1 MWYRQSSFAVFTVN
15 SVFIVFTVVSAG
27 IGGTDPNCVCL
38 GQAGR
43 DADLVD
49 CSQGDFEAFKDEYEA
64 YDPNCIQ
71 RLGGYGSY
79 GGYGQQRM
87 GAYGFQQQRFGN
99 TQFGGKMFYPR
110 SMQPAAAADPVDV
123 AAPAPTFQFQQP
135 YYGSFAQQ
143 QQQHYG
149 GFPQQH

>member
-79 GGYGQQRM
+79 GGNGQQRM

-99 TQFGGKMFYPR
+99 TQFGAGNMFYPTSR
-110 SMQPAAAADPVDV
+110 QPAAAAAAAAVDG
-123 AAPAPTFQFQQP
+123 AAPAPTFQFQQQ
-135 YYGSFAQQ
+135 YF
-143 QQQHYG
+143 G
-149 GFPQQH
+149 GFPQQQGYYGR